1 MRNAYPNVFS
11 LASMSV
17 NKIKTDENPAVFVE
31 GVEADWRVR
40 METDPE
46 NNQMV
51 RHMMRKAIMEALPE
65 SAKNKLE
72 NDYRIESM
80 LKTEFRDAVT
90 HYVNLQ
96 RKIDADLEKQHVERQ
111 RKLVQNQLDNDE
123 GTKKG
128 EIQAPQLGVIAQA
141 PKQDLGQG
149 KMLASGSSPL
159 AIQQPT
165 PIPQVAHGTTP
176 QMPYWERPPQPY
188 PQRQAQKWGHI
199 QVRYRGGGAGRSR
212 GRGGVGRGQNQRD
225 GPQRCWACGELGHI
239 FRHCYKEQNVG
250 EQGDYQPQLGES
262 RGLPLWR

>member
-1 MRNAYPNVFS
+1 YTLPLHDALPISRGCQ
-11 LASMSV
+11 
-17 NKIKTDENPAVFVE
+17 KW
-31 GVEADWRVR
+31 WRKVR
-40 METDPE
+40 M
-46 NNQMV
+46 
-51 RHMMRKAIMEALPE
+51 MEVGSEP
-65 SAKNKLE
+65 
-72 NDYRIESM
+72 
-80 LKTEFRDAVT
+80 V
-90 HYVNLQ
+90 V
-96 RKIDADLEKQHVERQ
+96 
-111 RKLVQNQLDNDE
+111 NDE

-149 KMLASGSSPL
+149 KMLVSGSSPL

-176 QMPYWERPPQPY
+176 QMPYWEPQPY

-212 GRGGVGRGQNQRD
+212 GRGGVGRGKNQRD

-250 EQGDYQPQLGES
+250 EQGDYQTHMAVIGRAHVS
-262 RGLPLWR
+262 H